1 MKNVPEI
8 RFKGFEEEWKTY
20 ILSSIGNFRSNG
32 VDKKIYNDEQI
43 VNLLNY
49 MDVYNYRK
57 ITSKNCIDLMKVSA
71 TKKQIKDCNI
81 IKGDIFFTPS
91 SETPDEIG
99 YVMSIEE
106 TLPNTCYSY
115 HLMRFRP
122 FDKILYL
129 SFADY
134 CFSSNYLRGQMKF
147 KAKGVQRFILSKL
160 DFESLEALLPSY
172 EEQEIITCLFK
183 AIDNVI
189 NDCKKK
195 IASLKQLKSACLIS
209 MFPQQGET
217 VPRIRFKGFDGEW
230 KKVKLSNCLEISKDI
245 NSVNVYGKEDVLS
258 VSDEMGVMNQIK
270 LLGRSYAGKSVSKY
284 KILKPHQIVYT
295 KSPLKDKPF
304 GIIKENCGETG
315 IVSVL
320 YAVFNTK
327 ENVDPTYIHY
337 YFEPKFRIN
346 KYLYPLVN
354 KGAKNTMNISDDTTL
369 DGLVYIPSSE
379 AEQHQ
384 IASYFRN
391 LDIQIS
397 EQEKR
402 LEKLKQIKAACLD
415 KMFV

>member
-1 MKNVPEI
+1 MKNIPDI
-8 RFKGFEEEWKTY
+8 RFKGFEDEWISVLFSNIAKISRGLTY
-20 ILSSIGNFRSNG
+20 SPSCINTKGVRVLRSSNIVEGNFCIFDNDIFVNEKSVNIPFAHNKDILITAANGSTNLVGKHCLINISNEEKFVHG
-32 VDKKIYNDEQI
+32 GFMLIAKSSEPEFLHYSMFSDWYRRFLRVGTTGGNGAICNLNKTELAKNKIFVSKYKCEKTKLSNLF
-43 VNLLNY
+43 VNLDN
-49 MDVYNYRK
+49 N
-57 ITSKNCIDLMKVSA
+57 
-71 TKKQIKDCNI
+71 IK
-81 IKGDIFFTPS
+81 
-91 SETPDEIG
+91 
-99 YVMSIEE
+99 
-106 TLPNTCYSY
+106 TL
-115 HLMRFRP
+115 H
-122 FDKILYL
+122 
-129 SFADY
+129 
-134 CFSSNYLRGQMKF
+134 
-147 KAKGVQRFILSKL
+147 
-160 DFESLEALLPSY
+160 
-172 EEQEIITCLFK
+172 
-183 AIDNVI
+183 
-189 NDCKKK
+189 KK

-217 VPRIRFKGFDGEW
+217 VPRVRFKGFDGEW

-295 KSPLKDKPF
+295 KSPLKDKPY

-369 DGLVYIPSSE
+369 DGFVYIPSSE

>member
-8 RFKGFEEEWKTY
+8 RFKGFEEEWNSDLISNFSSSFSGGTPSAGVKEYYGGNIPFIRSGEINNDRTELCLTNKGLNNSSAKIIDKGTLLY
-20 ILSSIGNFRSNG
+20 ALYGATSGEVSISKIKGAINQAILAIIPYRFMSSNFLSNFLRC
-32 VDKKIYNDEQI
+32 KKNEI
-43 VNLLNY
+43 VNELLQGGQGNLSASLVKGIIVNFPKENEQN
-49 MDVYNYRK
+49 D
-57 ITSKNCIDLMKVSA
+57 IVSFFSFLDEL
-71 TKKQIKDCNI
+71 ICN
-81 IKGDIFFTPS
+81 
-91 SETPDEIG
+91 
-99 YVMSIEE
+99 
-106 TLPNTCYSY
+106 L
-115 HLMRFRP
+115 
-122 FDKILYL
+122 
-129 SFADY
+129 
-134 CFSSNYLRGQMKF
+134 SNYIK
-147 KAKGVQRFILSKL
+147 
-160 DFESLEALLPSY
+160 
-172 EEQEIITCLFK
+172 
-183 AIDNVI
+183 
-189 NDCKKK
+189 
-195 IASLKQLKSACLIS
+195 SLKQTKSACLIS

-217 VPRIRFKGFDGEW
+217 IPRVRFKGFDGEW
-230 KKVKLSNCLEISKDI
+230 KNIKLSECLEISKEI
-245 NSVNVYGKEDVLS
+245 NSDNVYSKEDVLS

-295 KSPLKDKPF
+295 KSPLKDKPY

-369 DGLVYIPSSE
+369 DGFVYIPSSE

>member
-1 MKNVPEI
+1 MKIVPDI
-8 RFKGFEEEWKTY
+8 RFKGFEDEWERLVVSDLLQVNKTLNTDNRY
-20 ILSSIGNFRSNG
+20 GREDVLSVSDECGIVNQIKYLGRSYAGKSVLKYKVVKPNQIVYTKSPLKDKPYGIVKQSDIYGIVSSLYAVYDIIGNCIPSYIQWYFEP
-32 VDKKIYNDEQI
+32 Y
-43 VNLLNY
+43 
-49 MDVYNYRK
+49 YRINK
-57 ITSKNCIDLMKVSA
+57 
-71 TKKQIKDCNI
+71 
-81 IKGDIFFTPS
+81 
-91 SETPDEIG
+91 
-99 YVMSIEE
+99 Y
-106 TLPNTCYSY
+106 
-115 HLMRFRP
+115 FRP
-122 FDKILYL
+122 LVNKGAKNTINISDTNAVTGTIYIPKIVEQTIISSYL
-129 SFADY
+129 EF
-134 CFSSNYLRGQMKF
+134 
-147 KAKGVQRFILSKL
+147 LSKH
-160 DFESLEALLPSY
+160 
-172 EEQEIITCLFK
+172 
-183 AIDNVI
+183 I
-189 NDCKKK
+189 NDTTKK

-230 KKVKLSNCLEISKDI
+230 KNIKLSECLEISKEI
-245 NSVNVYGKEDVLS
+245 NSDNVYSKEDVLS

-295 KSPLKDKPF
+295 KSPLKDKPY

-369 DGLVYIPSSE
+369 DGFVYIPSSE

>member
-1 MKNVPEI
+1 MKNVPDI

-147 KAKGVQRFILSKL
+147 KAKGVQRFILSKP

-217 VPRIRFKGFDGEW
+217 VPSVRFKGYDGEW
-230 KKVKLSNCLEISKDI
+230 NEQKAEVIFRQFIEKNRPDLP
-245 NSVNVYGKEDVLS
+245 VLS
-258 VSDEMGVMNQIK
+258 ATQDRGMVTRKAIGYDISHDKRNECTYKHILPGQFVIHLRSFQGGFAHSDIEGIASPAYTVFEFRDKNQHNDIFWKYIFSSKSFIK
-270 LLGRSYAGKSVSKY
+270 QLEKITYGIRDGRSISFDEF
-284 KILKPHQIVYT
+284 
-295 KSPLKDKPF
+295 KDMKF
-304 GIIKENCGETG
+304 IIPCVK
-315 IVSVL
+315 
-320 YAVFNTK
+320 
-327 ENVDPTYIHY
+327 
-337 YFEPKFRIN
+337 
-346 KYLYPLVN
+346 
-354 KGAKNTMNISDDTTL
+354 
-369 DGLVYIPSSE
+369 
-379 AEQHQ
+379 EQHQ

>member
-8 RFKGFEEEWKTY
+8 RFKGFEEEWNSDLISNFSSSFSGGTPSAGVKEYYGGNIPFIRSGEINNDRTELCLTNKGLNNSSAKIIDKGTLLY
-20 ILSSIGNFRSNG
+20 ALYGATSGEVSISKIKGAINQAILAIIPYRFMSSNFLSNFLRC
-32 VDKKIYNDEQI
+32 KKNEI
-43 VNLLNY
+43 VNELLQGGQGNLSASLVKGIIVNFPKENEQN
-49 MDVYNYRK
+49 D
-57 ITSKNCIDLMKVSA
+57 IVSFFSFLDELICNLSYY
-71 TKKQIKDCNI
+71 IK
-81 IKGDIFFTPS
+81 
-91 SETPDEIG
+91 
-99 YVMSIEE
+99 
-106 TLPNTCYSY
+106 
-115 HLMRFRP
+115 
-122 FDKILYL
+122 
-129 SFADY
+129 
-134 CFSSNYLRGQMKF
+134 
-147 KAKGVQRFILSKL
+147 
-160 DFESLEALLPSY
+160 
-172 EEQEIITCLFK
+172 
-183 AIDNVI
+183 
-189 NDCKKK
+189 
-195 IASLKQLKSACLIS
+195 SLKQTKSACLIS

-217 VPRIRFKGFDGEW
+217 VPRVRFKGFDGEW
-230 KKVKLSNCLEISKDI
+230 KNIKLSECLEISKEI
-245 NSVNVYGKEDVLS
+245 NSDNVYSKEDVLS

-295 KSPLKDKPF
+295 KSPLKDKPY

-369 DGLVYIPSSE
+369 DGFVYIPSSE

>member
-122 FDKILYL
+122 FDRILYL

-134 CFSSNYLRGQMKF
+134 CFSSNYFRGQMKF
-147 KAKGVQRFILSKL
+147 KAKGVQRFILSKP
-160 DFESLEALLPSY
+160 DFEALEALLPSY

-217 VPRIRFKGFDGEW
+217 VPRVRFKGFDGEW
-230 KKVKLSNCLEISKDI
+230 KICELKQFAFKVTRKNCDKEFTKTFTNSAEFGVINQNEYFDRTISNSENIGGYYVVENNDYIYNPRVSTLAPVGPINRNKLGYTGVVSPLYLVFKTNNIDKDYLDVFFNTNLWHRYMKLEGNCGARFDR
-245 NSVNVYGKEDVLS
+245 LS
-258 VSDEMGVMNQIK
+258 ISDE
-270 LLGRSYAGKSVSKY
+270 LLFEMPI
-284 KILKPHQIVYT
+284 IL
-295 KSPLKDKPF
+295 
-304 GIIKENCGETG
+304 
-315 IVSVL
+315 
-320 YAVFNTK
+320 
-327 ENVDPTYIHY
+327 
-337 YFEPKFRIN
+337 
-346 KYLYPLVN
+346 
-354 KGAKNTMNISDDTTL
+354 
-369 DGLVYIPSSE
+369 PSNE

>member
-1 MKNVPEI
+1 MKNVPDI
-8 RFKGFEEEWKTY
+8 RFKGFEDEWISVLFSNIAKISRGLTY
-20 ILSSIGNFRSNG
+20 SPSCINTKGVRVLRSSNIVEGNFCIFDNDIFVNEKSVNIPFAHNKDILITAANGSTNLVGKHCLINISNEEKFVHG
-32 VDKKIYNDEQI
+32 GFMLIAKSSEPEFLHYSMFSDWYRRFLRVGTTGGNGAICNLNKTELAKNKIFVSKYKCEKTKLSNMF
-43 VNLLNY
+43 VNLDN
-49 MDVYNYRK
+49 N
-57 ITSKNCIDLMKVSA
+57 
-71 TKKQIKDCNI
+71 IK
-81 IKGDIFFTPS
+81 
-91 SETPDEIG
+91 
-99 YVMSIEE
+99 
-106 TLPNTCYSY
+106 TL
-115 HLMRFRP
+115 H
-122 FDKILYL
+122 
-129 SFADY
+129 
-134 CFSSNYLRGQMKF
+134 
-147 KAKGVQRFILSKL
+147 
-160 DFESLEALLPSY
+160 
-172 EEQEIITCLFK
+172 
-183 AIDNVI
+183 
-189 NDCKKK
+189 KK

-217 VPRIRFKGFDGEW
+217 VPRVRFKEFDGEW
-230 KKVKLSNCLEISKDI
+230 KNIKLSECLEISKEI
-245 NSVNVYGKEDVLS
+245 NSDNVYSKEDVLS

-295 KSPLKDKPF
+295 KSPLKDKPY

-369 DGLVYIPSSE
+369 DGFVYIPSSE
-379 AEQHQ
+379 AEQRQ

>member
-8 RFKGFEEEWKTY
+8 RFKGFEDEWKTFL
-20 ILSSIGNFRSNG
+20 LSSIGNFRSNG

-122 FDKILYL
+122 FNKILYL

-147 KAKGVQRFILSKL
+147 KAKGVQRFILSKP

-172 EEQEIITCLFK
+172 EEQETITCLFK

-217 VPRIRFKGFDGEW
+217 VPRVRFKGFDGEW
-230 KKVKLSNCLEISKDI
+230 NEQKAEVIFRQFIEKNRPDLP
-245 NSVNVYGKEDVLS
+245 VLS
-258 VSDEMGVMNQIK
+258 ATQDRGMVTRKAIGYDISHDKRNECTYKHILPGQFVIHLRSFQGGFAHSDIEGIASPAYTVFEFRDKNQHNDIFWKYIFSSKSFIK
-270 LLGRSYAGKSVSKY
+270 QLEKITYGIRDGRSISFDEF
-284 KILKPHQIVYT
+284 
-295 KSPLKDKPF
+295 KDMKF
-304 GIIKENCGETG
+304 IIPCVK
-315 IVSVL
+315 
-320 YAVFNTK
+320 
-327 ENVDPTYIHY
+327 
-337 YFEPKFRIN
+337 
-346 KYLYPLVN
+346 
-354 KGAKNTMNISDDTTL
+354 
-369 DGLVYIPSSE
+369 
-379 AEQHQ
+379 EQHQ
-384 IASYFRN
+384 IASYFHN

>member
-1 MKNVPEI
+1 MKNVPDI

-122 FDKILYL
+122 FDRILYL

-134 CFSSNYLRGQMKF
+134 CFSSNYFRGQMKF
-147 KAKGVQRFILSKL
+147 KAKGVQRFILSKP

-217 VPRIRFKGFDGEW
+217 VPRVRFKGFNGEW
-230 KKVKLSNCLEISKDI
+230 KKKKLNSFASRITRKNSKLESKLPVTISALNGIIEQTMFFNNIVASSNLSGYYLMKKGEFAYNKSYSCGFPFGAVKRMDRYEMGALSNLYIVFKLEDTVCDDYILYLFETSTWHKEVSMRASEGARNHGLLNIGAEDFLDI
-245 NSVNVYGKEDVLS
+245 DIWVPN
-258 VSDEMGVMNQIK
+258 
-270 LLGRSYAGKSVSKY
+270 
-284 KILKPHQIVYT
+284 
-295 KSPLKDKPF
+295 DK
-304 GIIKENCGETG
+304 
-315 IVSVL
+315 
-320 YAVFNTK
+320 
-327 ENVDPTYIHY
+327 
-337 YFEPKFRIN
+337 
-346 KYLYPLVN
+346 
-354 KGAKNTMNISDDTTL
+354 
-369 DGLVYIPSSE
+369 
-379 AEQHQ
+379 AEQYQ

>member
-1 MKNVPEI
+1 MKNVPDI
-8 RFKGFEEEWKTY
+8 RFKGFEDEWISVLFSNIAKISRGLTY
-20 ILSSIGNFRSNG
+20 SPSCINTKGVRVLRSSNIVEGNFCIFDNDIFVNEKSVNIPFAHNKDILITAANGSTNLVGKHCLINISNEEKFVHG
-32 VDKKIYNDEQI
+32 GFMLIAKSSEPEFLHYSMFSDWYRRFLRVGTTGGNGAICNLNKTELAKNKIFVSKYKCEKTKLSI
-43 VNLLNY
+43 FFVNLDN
-49 MDVYNYRK
+49 N
-57 ITSKNCIDLMKVSA
+57 
-71 TKKQIKDCNI
+71 IK
-81 IKGDIFFTPS
+81 
-91 SETPDEIG
+91 
-99 YVMSIEE
+99 
-106 TLPNTCYSY
+106 TL
-115 HLMRFRP
+115 H
-122 FDKILYL
+122 
-129 SFADY
+129 
-134 CFSSNYLRGQMKF
+134 
-147 KAKGVQRFILSKL
+147 
-160 DFESLEALLPSY
+160 
-172 EEQEIITCLFK
+172 
-183 AIDNVI
+183 
-189 NDCKKK
+189 KK

-217 VPRIRFKGFDGEW
+217 VPRVRFKGFDGEW

-295 KSPLKDKPF
+295 KSPLKDKPY

-369 DGLVYIPSSE
+369 DGFVYIPSSE

-402 LEKLKQIKAACLD
+402 LEKLTQIKAACLD

>member
-1 MKNVPEI
+1 MKNVPDI

-147 KAKGVQRFILSKL
+147 KAKGVQRFILSKP

-217 VPRIRFKGFDGEW
+217 VPRVRFKGFDGEW
-230 KKVKLSNCLEISKDI
+230 NEQKAEVIFRQFIEKNRPDLP
-245 NSVNVYGKEDVLS
+245 VLS
-258 VSDEMGVMNQIK
+258 ATQDRGMVTRKAIGYDISHDKRNECTYKHILPGQFVIHLRSFQGGFAHSDIEGIASPAYTVFEFRDKNQHNDIFWKYIFSSKSFIK
-270 LLGRSYAGKSVSKY
+270 QLEKITYGIRDGRSISFDEF
-284 KILKPHQIVYT
+284 
-295 KSPLKDKPF
+295 KDMKF
-304 GIIKENCGETG
+304 IIPCVKEQ
-315 IVSVL
+315 
-320 YAVFNTK
+320 
-327 ENVDPTYIHY
+327 
-337 YFEPKFRIN
+337 R
-346 KYLYPLVN
+346 
-354 KGAKNTMNISDDTTL
+354 
-369 DGLVYIPSSE
+369 
-379 AEQHQ
+379 Q

>member
-1 MKNVPEI
+1 MKNVPDI

-122 FDKILYL
+122 FDRILYL

-134 CFSSNYLRGQMKF
+134 CFSSSYFRGQMKF
-147 KAKGVQRFILSKL
+147 KAKGVQRFILSKP

-217 VPRIRFKGFDGEW
+217 VPRVRFKGFDGEW
-230 KKVKLSNCLEISKDI
+230 NEQKAENIFRQFIEKNRPDLP
-245 NSVNVYGKEDVLS
+245 VLS
-258 VSDEMGVMNQIK
+258 ATQDRGMVTRKAIGYDISHDKRNECNYKHILPGQFVIHLRSFQGGFAHSDIEGIASPAYTVFEFRDKNQHNDIFWKYIFSSKSFIK
-270 LLGRSYAGKSVSKY
+270 QLEKITYGIRDGRSISFDEF
-284 KILKPHQIVYT
+284 
-295 KSPLKDKPF
+295 KDMKF
-304 GIIKENCGETG
+304 IIPCVKEQ
-315 IVSVL
+315 
-320 YAVFNTK
+320 
-327 ENVDPTYIHY
+327 D
-337 YFEPKFRIN
+337 
-346 KYLYPLVN
+346 
-354 KGAKNTMNISDDTTL
+354 
-369 DGLVYIPSSE
+369 
-379 AEQHQ
+379 Q
-384 IASYFRN
+384 IASYFHY

>member
-8 RFKGFEEEWKTY
+8 RFKGFEEEWNSDLISNFSSSFSGGTPSAGVKEYYGGNIPFIRSGEINNDRTELCLTNKGLNNSSAKIIDKGTLLY
-20 ILSSIGNFRSNG
+20 ALYGATSGEVSISKIKGAINQAILAIIPYRFMSSNFLSNFLRC
-32 VDKKIYNDEQI
+32 KKNEI
-43 VNLLNY
+43 VNELLQGGQGNLSASLVKGIIVNFPKENEQN
-49 MDVYNYRK
+49 D
-57 ITSKNCIDLMKVSA
+57 IVSFFSFLDEL
-71 TKKQIKDCNI
+71 ICN
-81 IKGDIFFTPS
+81 
-91 SETPDEIG
+91 
-99 YVMSIEE
+99 
-106 TLPNTCYSY
+106 L
-115 HLMRFRP
+115 
-122 FDKILYL
+122 
-129 SFADY
+129 
-134 CFSSNYLRGQMKF
+134 SNYIK
-147 KAKGVQRFILSKL
+147 
-160 DFESLEALLPSY
+160 
-172 EEQEIITCLFK
+172 
-183 AIDNVI
+183 
-189 NDCKKK
+189 
-195 IASLKQLKSACLIS
+195 SLKQTKSACLIS
-209 MFPQQGET
+209 MLPQQGET
-217 VPRIRFKGFDGEW
+217 IPRVRFKGFDGEW
-230 KKVKLSNCLEISKDI
+230 KNIKLSECLEISKEI
-245 NSVNVYGKEDVLS
+245 NSDNVYSKEDVLS

-295 KSPLKDKPF
+295 KSPLKDKPY

-354 KGAKNTMNISDDTTL
+354 KGAKNTMNVSDDTTL
-369 DGLVYIPSSE
+369 DGFVYIPSSE

>member
-8 RFKGFEEEWKTY
+8 RFKGFEEEWNSDLISNFSSSFSGGTPSAGVKEYYGGNIPFIRSGEINNDRTELCLTNKGLNNSSAKIIDKGTLLY
-20 ILSSIGNFRSNG
+20 ALYGATSGEVSISKIKGAINQAILAIIPYRFMSSNFLSNFLRC
-32 VDKKIYNDEQI
+32 KKNEI
-43 VNLLNY
+43 VNELLQGGQGNLSASLVKGIIVNFPKENEQN
-49 MDVYNYRK
+49 D
-57 ITSKNCIDLMKVSA
+57 IVSFFSFLDEL
-71 TKKQIKDCNI
+71 ICN
-81 IKGDIFFTPS
+81 
-91 SETPDEIG
+91 
-99 YVMSIEE
+99 
-106 TLPNTCYSY
+106 L
-115 HLMRFRP
+115 
-122 FDKILYL
+122 
-129 SFADY
+129 
-134 CFSSNYLRGQMKF
+134 SNYIK
-147 KAKGVQRFILSKL
+147 
-160 DFESLEALLPSY
+160 
-172 EEQEIITCLFK
+172 
-183 AIDNVI
+183 
-189 NDCKKK
+189 
-195 IASLKQLKSACLIS
+195 SLKQTKSACLIS

-217 VPRIRFKGFDGEW
+217 IPRVRFKGFDGEW
-230 KKVKLSNCLEISKDI
+230 KNIKLSECLEISKEI
-245 NSVNVYGKEDVLS
+245 NSDNVYSKEDVLS

-295 KSPLKDKPF
+295 KSPLKDKPY

-354 KGAKNTMNISDDTTL
+354 KGAKNTMNVSDDTTL
-369 DGLVYIPSSE
+369 DGFVYIPSSE

>member
-1 MKNVPEI
+1 MKNVPDI
-8 RFKGFEEEWKTY
+8 RFKGFEEEWNSDLISNFSTSFSGGTPSAGVKEYYGGNIPFIRSGEINNDRTELCLTNKGLNNSSAKIIDKGTLLY
-20 ILSSIGNFRSNG
+20 ALYGATSGEVSISKIKGAINQAILAIIPYRFMSSNFLSNFLRC
-32 VDKKIYNDEQI
+32 KKNEI
-43 VNLLNY
+43 VNELLQGGQGNLSASLVKGIIVTFPKEKEQN
-49 MDVYNYRK
+49 D
-57 ITSKNCIDLMKVSA
+57 IVSFFSFLDEL
-71 TKKQIKDCNI
+71 ICN
-81 IKGDIFFTPS
+81 
-91 SETPDEIG
+91 
-99 YVMSIEE
+99 
-106 TLPNTCYSY
+106 L
-115 HLMRFRP
+115 
-122 FDKILYL
+122 
-129 SFADY
+129 
-134 CFSSNYLRGQMKF
+134 SNYIK
-147 KAKGVQRFILSKL
+147 
-160 DFESLEALLPSY
+160 
-172 EEQEIITCLFK
+172 
-183 AIDNVI
+183 
-189 NDCKKK
+189 
-195 IASLKQLKSACLIS
+195 SLKQLKSACLIS

-217 VPRIRFKGFDGEW
+217 VPRVRFKGFDGEW
-230 KKVKLSNCLEISKDI
+230 KNIKLSECLEISKEI
-245 NSVNVYGKEDVLS
+245 NSDNVYSKEDVLS

-295 KSPLKDKPF
+295 KSPLKDKPY

-327 ENVDPTYIHY
+327 ENVDPTYLHY

-369 DGLVYIPSSE
+369 DGFVYIPSSE
-379 AEQHQ
+379 AEQCQ

>member
-1 MKNVPEI
+1 MKNVPDI
-8 RFKGFEEEWKTY
+8 RFKGFEEEWNSDLISNFSSSFSGGTPSAGVKEYYGGNIPFIRSGEINNDRTELCLTNKGLNNSSAKIIDKGTLLY
-20 ILSSIGNFRSNG
+20 ALYGATSGEVSISKIKGAINQAILAIIPYRFMSSNFLSNFLRC
-32 VDKKIYNDEQI
+32 KKNEI
-43 VNLLNY
+43 VNELLQGGQGNLSASLVKGIIVTFPKEKEQN
-49 MDVYNYRK
+49 D
-57 ITSKNCIDLMKVSA
+57 IVSFFSFLDEL
-71 TKKQIKDCNI
+71 ICN
-81 IKGDIFFTPS
+81 
-91 SETPDEIG
+91 
-99 YVMSIEE
+99 
-106 TLPNTCYSY
+106 L
-115 HLMRFRP
+115 
-122 FDKILYL
+122 
-129 SFADY
+129 
-134 CFSSNYLRGQMKF
+134 SNYIK
-147 KAKGVQRFILSKL
+147 
-160 DFESLEALLPSY
+160 
-172 EEQEIITCLFK
+172 
-183 AIDNVI
+183 
-189 NDCKKK
+189 
-195 IASLKQLKSACLIS
+195 SLKQLKSACLIS

-217 VPRIRFKGFDGEW
+217 VPRVRFKGFDGEW
-230 KKVKLSNCLEISKDI
+230 KNIKLSECLEISKEI
-245 NSVNVYGKEDVLS
+245 NSDNVYSKEDVLS

-295 KSPLKDKPF
+295 KSPLKDKPY

-369 DGLVYIPSSE
+369 DGFVYIPSSE